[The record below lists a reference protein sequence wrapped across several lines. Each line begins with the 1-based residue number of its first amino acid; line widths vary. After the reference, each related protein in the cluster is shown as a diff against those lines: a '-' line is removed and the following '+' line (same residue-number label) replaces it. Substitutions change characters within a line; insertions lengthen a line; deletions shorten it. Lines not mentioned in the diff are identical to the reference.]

1 MSTAVDVHAQL
12 ATVLERF
19 AKCALLEM
27 TKIIDNDSAVLRAEI
42 SRRQME
48 IESLMCKLQFAE
60 SELRSARQAAAAR
73 QHPSNIRSVGVQVSS
88 ALNQRDYKERHQ
100 DVHRDHLS
108 QQASGARVYIFIYK
122 HFVSVIQLFFFLVAS
137 VFNYSYIYLQD
148 NGVEPFHVK
157 EERTEVKT
165 WNNEEDPQVEESQG
179 CWAEERGTPNKS
191 SDGCDEYLVN
201 EAKPDII
208 WDSTEV
214 EDFSIN
220 SAPRSEASQRLE
232 ISQEAANMSL
242 NQRTSEI
249 SQSPRQSITIQYH
262 PATDCDTITQH
273 RRGRPANV
281 ATALLAPPVTE
292 QRSDGVGTGEKSSRC
307 PQCGKTFTTRFYL
320 KIHQRI
326 HTGERPYTC
335 LQCGKR
341 FYCNSHLI
349 SHQRSHTGEK
359 PYSCEEC
366 GKSYSH
372 LNSLK
377 LHQRS
382 HTEEEAYTY
391 W

>member
-1 MSTAVDVHAQL
+1 MSTSVDVHAQL

-19 AKCALLEM
+19 AKCALVEM
-27 TKIIDNDSAVLRAEI
+27 TKIIDNDSALLRAEI

-60 SELRSARQAAAAR
+60 SELRSARQAAIR
-73 QHPSNIRSVGVQVSS
+73 QHPSNLRSVGIQVSS
-88 ALNQRDYKERHQ
+88 TSTKRDFKERHQ
-100 DVHRDHLS
+100 DMHRDN
-108 QQASGARVYIFIYK
+108 
-122 HFVSVIQLFFFLVAS
+122 FLQSSNAK
-137 VFNYSYIYLQD
+137 D
-148 NGVEPFHVK
+148 DGVEPFHVK
-157 EERTEVKT
+157 EERTEVKP
-165 WNNEEDPQVEESQG
+165 WVNGEDPQVEENHGS
-179 CWAEERGTPNKS
+179 WAEERDSSNKS
-191 SDGCDEYLVN
+191 GNGCDEYITN
-201 EAKPDII
+201 EAKPGVL
-208 WDSTEV
+208 WDSPEV
-214 EDFSIN
+214 GDLNMNEVQ
-220 SAPRSEASQRLE
+220 RSEASQRLE
-232 ISQEAANMSL
+232 VLQEAPNTSL
-242 NQRTSEI
+242 GQQIIEI

-262 PATDCDTITQH
+262 PGTEL
-273 RRGRPANV
+273 GRHVNA
-281 ATALLAPPVTE
+281 AAALVAPPVTE

>member
-108 QQASGARVYIFIYK
+108 QQASGAR
-122 HFVSVIQLFFFLVAS
+122 
-137 VFNYSYIYLQD
+137 D